1 MGINESRVG
10 IMATYRGQGT
20 DSFSIGAAPPT
31 VLWTLVRGDTAAF
44 RVYVTDENR
53 NPLTISEW
61 TISMDVVRPSTSAL
75 VVSLYPEA
83 TLDDDDGEFTV
94 SLSSGQSED
103 LETGDIFDIQLSD
116 VTRTWTICKG
126 TITVIEDVTAAES

>member
-1 MGINESRVG
+1 
-10 IMATYRGQGT
+10 MATYRGQGT

-61 TISMDVVRPSTSAL
+61 TIAMDIARPTSNNS
-75 VVSLYPEA
+75 VIVSLSPEA
-83 TLDDDDGEFTV
+83 TLDDGDGEFTV
-94 SLSSGQSED
+94 SLSSGESED

-116 VTRTWTICKG
+116 GSRTWTICRG
-126 TITVIEDVTAAES
+126 TITVIEDVTSAES

>member
-1 MGINESRVG
+1 
-10 IMATYRGQGT
+10 MATYRGQGT
-20 DSFSIGAAPPT
+20 DSFSIGSPPPT

-53 NPLTISEW
+53 EPLTIDDW
-61 TISMDVVRPSTSAL
+61 TISMDIARRTVNANTGVVTYP
-75 VVSLYPEA
+75 VIVSLSPET

-94 SLSSGQSED
+94 SLSAGESED

-116 VTRTWTICKG
+116 ATRTWTICKG
-126 TITVIEDVTAAES
+126 TVTVIEDVTAAES

>member
-1 MGINESRVG
+1 
-10 IMATYRGQGT
+10 MATYRGQGT
-20 DSFSIGAAPPT
+20 DSFSIGSAPPN

-53 NPLTISEW
+53 NPLTIDDW
-61 TISMDVVRPSTSAL
+61 TISMDIVRPTTNNSL
-75 VVSLYPEA
+75 IVSLSPEA
-83 TLDDDDGEFTV
+83 TLDDSAGEFTV
-94 SLSSGQSED
+94 SLSSGESED

-116 VTRTWTICKG
+116 ASRTWTICKG

>member
-1 MGINESRVG
+1 
-10 IMATYRGQGT
+10 MATYRGQGT

-61 TISMDVVRPSTSAL
+61 TISMDIVRPTANN
-75 VVSLYPEA
+75 SLIISLAPGA

-94 SLSSGQSED
+94 SLSAGESEN

-116 VTRTWTICKG
+116 NTRTWTICRG
-126 TITVIEDVTAAES
+126 TITVIEDVTSAES

>member
-1 MGINESRVG
+1 M
-10 IMATYRGQGT
+10 
-20 DSFSIGAAPPT
+20 
-31 VLWTLVRGDTAAF
+31 VRGDTAAF

-61 TISMDVVRPSTSAL
+61 TVSMDIVRPTSNNSL
-75 VVSLYPEA
+75 IVSLSPEA
-83 TLDDDDGEFTV
+83 TLDDSAGEFTV
-94 SLSSGQSED
+94 SLSSGESEN